1 MSASETKIPLARAQ
15 NIAERFMRYLEPFV
29 SVMSVAGSTRREV
42 EFVHDVEVVV
52 VAKDEFSMGQAFPLG
67 YPGLTTNGSR
77 LKKFYYPESDL
88 HMELYITT
96 IQDYG
101 RMLAIRTGSSYYSH
115 VQLAM
120 NWNRKGF
127 AGTEDG
133 LRKKSECDKKST
145 WKIKPG
151 YKANPTLPPVFD
163 TEEKFFAFIGVP
175 WVHPRERSWVDK
187 KGEYNYKL

>member
-1 MSASETKIPLARAQ
+1 MSTSETKIPLARAQ
-15 NIAERFMRYLEPFV
+15 NLAERFMRYLEPFV

-42 EFVHDVEVVV
+42 EFVHDIEVVV

-101 RMLAIRTGSSYYSH
+101 RMLAIRTGSSAYSH
-115 VQLAM
+115 SLAVQ
-120 NWNRKGF
+120 WNRMGW
-127 AGTEDG
+127 AGTDAG
-133 LRKKSECDKKST
+133 LRRKSECVHKST
-145 WKIKPG
+145 WKIKPE
-151 YKANPTLPPVFD
+151 YKLAPTMPPVFD
-163 TEEKFFAFIGVP
+163 NEEKFFAFLGIEYT
-175 WVHPRERSWVDK
+175 HPKARSWVSQNQ
-187 KGEYNYKL
+187 EYNYKP